1 MPVFPSQNLNT
12 QKICESYPRLLQ
24 IYSGSLVLNGTGS
37 LIPFLNVTSNYSISS
52 SYASNFGNS
61 ITQSFTSS
69 NVWTFNHNLGSKYVI
84 IQTVDTNDNQ
94 LIPDVINLFDD
105 NTAIIGFSV
114 PTAGTAL
121 ATRGGVRIFSSSYGY
136 YNLNTGSTYP
146 ITSSWAINA
155 LNGGTKLYTGS
166 YYPITSSWARNAV
179 TASYVIS
186 GGSGTSGTAGSSG
199 SSGSSGTAGSSGS
212 SGSSGTAGSSG
223 TSGIN
228 GVPGSTG
235 SSGSSGTSGQTGS
248 SGSSGTAGI
257 SGLLNLTGSTISG
270 VITYNGA
277 GGDVQTNVKV
287 QSGYVILNQV
297 SSSLNFV
304 DDVAAATAGVPKGGL
319 YRNGN
324 FILIRIT

>member
-1 MPVFPSQNLNT
+1 
-12 QKICESYPRLLQ
+12 
-24 IYSGSLVLNGTGS
+24 
-37 LIPFLNVTSNYSISS
+37 
-52 SYASNFGNS
+52 
-61 ITQSFTSS
+61 
-69 NVWTFNHNLGSKYVI
+69 
-84 IQTVDTNDNQ
+84 
-94 LIPDVINLFDD
+94 
-105 NTAIIGFSV
+105 
-114 PTAGTAL
+114 
-121 ATRGGVRIFSSSYGY
+121 
-136 YNLNTGSTYP
+136 
-146 ITSSWAINA
+146 
-155 LNGGTKLYTGS
+155 
-166 YYPITSSWARNAV
+166 
-179 TASYVIS
+179 
-186 GGSGTSGTAGSSG
+186 
-199 SSGSSGTAGSSGS
+199 
-212 SGSSGTAGSSG
+212 
-223 TSGIN
+223 
-228 GVPGSTG
+228 VPGSPG